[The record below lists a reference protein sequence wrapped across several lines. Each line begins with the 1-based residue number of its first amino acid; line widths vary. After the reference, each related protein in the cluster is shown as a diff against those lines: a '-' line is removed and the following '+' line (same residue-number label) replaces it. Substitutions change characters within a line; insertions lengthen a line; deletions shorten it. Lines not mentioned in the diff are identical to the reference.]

1 MLSDDR
7 EETEATDSGRDEEGI
22 VKDRTM
28 DLGRPPRLSSGL
40 EGWRGREREGGRGE
54 ARRGPFRDFWPGTVR
69 TLGLSVS
76 AAWTL
81 SRPKLPTFMNSTHS
95 RSAEDDNSDYT
106 GDF

>member
-54 ARRGPFRDFWPGTVR
+54 ARRDFRSETS
-69 TLGLSVS
+69 GL
-76 AAWTL
+76 A
-81 SRPKLPTFMNSTHS
+81 
-95 RSAEDDNSDYT
+95 RSGLWD
-106 GDF
+106 